1 MAMIHD
7 IISRAKA
14 SGLQD
19 VSLQDFLTL
28 GEAVDVVGAIGVL
41 ATIKIHDAKPDAL
54 SAFAA
59 HAFANEAI
67 MIARE
72 IVRSAERRY
81 ELPKSETLEDFFR
94 NAAQ

>member
-7 IISRAKA
+7 ILSRAKA
-14 SGLQD
+14 CGVGD

-41 ATIKIHDAKPDAL
+41 ATIKIHDAKQDAL
-54 SAFAA
+54 SVIAA

-67 MIARE
+67 AIAHE

-81 ELPKSETLEDFFR
+81 ELPASETLDDFFR